1 LFLLGFLLGDEGGAS
16 PMSDPRLARMR
27 ASFPES
33 ARVKRDT
40 VEVSRARIAVIL
52 VFFELVD
59 AELSSEIAVA

>member
-1 LFLLGFLLGDEGGAS
+1 
-16 PMSDPRLARMR
+16 MSDPRLARMR

-33 ARVKRDT
+33 ARVTRDA

-52 VFFELVD
+52 VFCELVD

>member
-1 LFLLGFLLGDEGGAS
+1 
-16 PMSDPRLARMR
+16 MSDPRLVRMR

>member
-1 LFLLGFLLGDEGGAS
+1 
-16 PMSDPRLARMR
+16 MSDPRLVRMR

-52 VFFELVD
+52 VFFEPVD